1 MNCKDLIWPETPLV
15 SSFSDGIFFNFQ
27 LQFTLTL
34 VSILTFIFLMAVHL
48 NINLTNIHGI
58 GKVIIVSVQKNV
70 NTSRPLD
77 VLGRAL
83 NSQVLIKLKGG
94 REFRGVLESFDMH
107 MNLVLNDAEELES
120 GESSRRLGV
129 VLIRGD
135 NIVYISPG

>member
-1 MNCKDLIWPETPLV
+1 MN
-15 SSFSDGIFFNFQ
+15 
-27 LQFTLTL
+27 
-34 VSILTFIFLMAVHL
+34 A
-48 NINLTNIHGI
+48 
-58 GKVIIVSVQKNV
+58 QKNL

-77 VLGRAL
+77 VLGKSL

-94 REFRGVLESFDMH
+94 REFRGVLNSFDMH

-135 NIVYISPG
+135 NIVYISPE